1 VTLPDDLLGCAER
14 IAQTPPADDA
24 LHRAVTSRAYY
35 AAFHAARLFHNS
47 LAIPGHV
54 GAANGVH
61 EQLIAQLSNP
71 GLSPS
76 NQRHTL
82 SKTLGRLMRG
92 IVAMR
97 VDADYQ
103 IDRPCSKASEAL
115 ELARQILQ
123 STKNGSPP
131 SQ

>member
-1 VTLPDDLLGCAER
+1 
-14 IAQTPPADDA
+14 
-24 LHRAVTSRAYY
+24 
-35 AAFHAARLFHNS
+35 
-47 LAIPGHV
+47 
-54 GAANGVH
+54 
-61 EQLIAQLSNP
+61 
-71 GLSPS
+71 
-76 NQRHTL
+76 
-82 SKTLGRLMRG
+82 
-92 IVAMR
+92 MR